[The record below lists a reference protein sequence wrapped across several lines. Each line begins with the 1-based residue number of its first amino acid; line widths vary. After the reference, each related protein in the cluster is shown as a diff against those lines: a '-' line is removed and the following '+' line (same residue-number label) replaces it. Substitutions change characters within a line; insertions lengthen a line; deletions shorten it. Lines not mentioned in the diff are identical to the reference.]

1 MVEEDHS
8 KFNAADEDKDGALN
22 EKEYVAFEFP
32 YDFKHMHE
40 VEMDRSMKD
49 YDKNADG
56 TISLQEFLGQ
66 GNFIG
71 IQTNIFYIIFFI
83 IKKPCFG

>member
-66 GNFIG
+66 GIFIF
-71 IQTNIFYIIFFI
+71 QTNIFYIIFFI
-83 IKKPCFG
+83 IKETVFV